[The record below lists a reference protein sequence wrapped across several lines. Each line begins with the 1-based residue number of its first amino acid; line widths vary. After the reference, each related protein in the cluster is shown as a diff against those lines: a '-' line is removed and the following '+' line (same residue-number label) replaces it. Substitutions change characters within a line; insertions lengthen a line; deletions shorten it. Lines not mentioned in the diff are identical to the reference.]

1 MCAVRSSFK
10 SQKRR
15 RAGSDNDSRNAVRQ
29 MPRTP
34 NKQQRP
40 RASPR
45 RSAPIGSPSSSI
57 KKSRRPA
64 ALRQDAADQAAKDRS
79 CLGLFSGITD
89 WLEKYHID
97 ATEKLK
103 GCMSIRPKNQRS
115 ATESAGPAHAA
126 SKSSAAS
133 NVVGRVGWLLQRYSG
148 QQLIPGVLQLSLAG
162 GEEFVID
169 GVAREVRQ
177 GQAARTDT
185 TITMSAK
192 TFAELMHSS
201 SGSRTK
207 TAVSLYFTGRL
218 KVQGDLNLA
227 MRFAELADIALRSYT
242 ESEA

>member
-1 MCAVRSSFK
+1 
-10 SQKRR
+10 
-15 RAGSDNDSRNAVRQ
+15 

-45 RSAPIGSPSSSI
+45 RSAPLGSPSPSI

-89 WLEKYHID
+89 WLEKYHLD

-115 ATESAGPAHAA
+115 ATESAGSAPAA
-126 SKSSAAS
+126 KSSDAS

-148 QQLIPGVLQLSLAG
+148 QQLIPGVLQLNLTG
-162 GEEFVID
+162 GEEFVVD

-192 TFAELMHSS
+192 TFGELMHSS

-207 TAVSLYFTGRL
+207 TAVSLYFTGKL

>member
-1 MCAVRSSFK
+1 
-10 SQKRR
+10 
-15 RAGSDNDSRNAVRQ
+15 VRQ
-29 MPRTP
+29 MARTP

-45 RSAPIGSPSSSI
+45 RSAPLGSPSPSI

-64 ALRQDAADQAAKDRS
+64 AMRQDAADQAAKDRS

-89 WLEKYHID
+89 WLEKYHLD

-115 ATESAGPAHAA
+115 ASASAGPAA
-126 SKSSAAS
+126 SKSSAAY

-148 QQLIPGVLQLSLAG
+148 QQLIPGVLQLNLTG

-169 GVAREVRQ
+169 GVAREVRH

-207 TAVSLYFTGRL
+207 TAVSLYFTGKL

-227 MRFAELADIALRSYT
+227 MRFAELADIALRSYS

>member
-1 MCAVRSSFK
+1 M
-10 SQKRR
+10 
-15 RAGSDNDSRNAVRQ
+15 
-29 MPRTP
+29 
-34 NKQQRP
+34 
-40 RASPR
+40 
-45 RSAPIGSPSSSI
+45 
-57 KKSRRPA
+57 
-64 ALRQDAADQAAKDRS
+64 RQDAADQAAKDRS

-115 ATESAGPAHAA
+115 ATESAGPAQAA

-192 TFAELMHSS
+192 TFGELMHSS

-207 TAVSLYFTGRL
+207 TAVSLYFTGKL